1 MKSALMT
8 MVLILVLSMLVVP
21 GFAQESNGPDGVPLQ
36 LEGIITGRE
45 GFSIYSDET
54 LNAKFSGTDLAKP
67 EGMPL
72 AVWRSIYSRDGFGV
86 YDAETQRARASVSM
100 PEQVWRVITSRDGFN
115 IYATENLAADTFAK
129 GFARPE
135 GMPAYLWQII
145 TGREGFSVDSTC
157 LAC

>member
-8 MVLILVLSMLVVP
+8 MILILVLSMMVVP
-21 GFAQESNGPDGVPLQ
+21 GFAQGSDSPDGIPPQ

-54 LNAKFSGTDLAKP
+54 LYAKFSGTDLAKP

-72 AVWRSIYSRDGFGV
+72 AVWSSIYSRDGFSI
-86 YDAETQRARASVSM
+86 YDAETQRARVSASM

-115 IYATENLAADTFAK
+115 IYATENLAADALVRNLE
-129 GFARPE
+129 RPE
-135 GMPAYLWQII
+135 GMPAYLWEVI
-145 TGREGFSVDSTC
+145 TGREGFSVYSTC